1 MHETA
6 KRIVERL
13 ADIMPIPRG
22 ADVLTIFGRTN
33 SVNVQKVL
41 WCLAELGVP
50 FERIDAGLEHG
61 KNNEPWYLALNPN
74 GRVPLLQDGNFSLW
88 ESNTIVRYLAARF
101 SRGGLWPESLETRAL
116 AERWMDWQLSTL
128 VRPGIDGLL
137 EPDPHPGRRAETRE
151 IVARGT
157 DEANRAVEILDGQL
171 RAQPFVAG
179 DAFTMG
185 DIPVGAVVHRW
196 LALPGVDRPP
206 LPALQAWHARLT
218 ERQAF
223 RRHVMLPLS

>member
-1 MHETA
+1 
-6 KRIVERL
+6 
-13 ADIMPIPRG
+13 
-22 ADVLTIFGRTN
+22 VLTIFGRTN

-41 WCLAELGVP
+41 WCLAELGMP

-61 KNNEPWYLALNPN
+61 KNNDPWYLALNPN

-101 SRGGLWPESLETRAL
+101 SRGGLWPESPETRAL

-128 VRPGIDGLL
+128 VRPVSMVFWNLIRTPAD
-137 EPDPHPGRRAETRE
+137 RRDAEV
-151 IVARGT
+151 VARGT
-157 DEANRAVEILDGQL
+157 DEANRAVEILDGHL

-179 DAFTMG
+179 DVFTMG

-196 LALPGVDRPP
+196 LALPGVDRPA

-218 ERQAF
+218 ERPAF
-223 RRHVMLPLS
+223 RSHVMLPLS